1 MMHAGIMTMESVEV
15 FLPQTYA
22 DAVPYDLFAGLRASG
37 PVHWIDEPAVGPW
50 AEGPGFWAVFSHAE
64 VKRVLRDT
72 ETFSSHLGGTQIR
85 DPDTAEDLEFVRAMM
100 LNHDPPSHSR
110 LRRIVA
116 AAFTPRAVRALEAA
130 IEERAAEIFDA
141 VAGRG
146 EADFA
151 GLTADLPVWTLAR
164 IMGVPDADRRLLHD
178 WAERVIGYQD
188 EEHARLSTARTEE
201 LSPLGRLAAAA
212 RPAESVRPDG
222 RPMNPRSRAALADMF
237 RYANG
242 LAAQRPGG
250 IVGRMLEGGLTG
262 DEFENMFFL
271 FAVAGNETLRNGIPG
286 GMLCLLSHPAEF
298 ARLRADPALLSSAIE
313 EMLRFWPP
321 VIDFRRTAT
330 RDVELGG
337 RRIGRGQKV
346 VVYHASANRDPAVFP
361 DPDRFDVTRSPND
374 HVSFGYGPHY
384 CLGAQLAKLQMRA
397 VFRQVLD
404 RMPGVELAGDAVRL
418 TSNFQNGLKRLP
430 IRWRV
435 P

>member
-1 MMHAGIMTMESVEV
+1 
-15 FLPQTYA
+15 
-22 DAVPYDLFAGLRASG
+22 
-37 PVHWIDEPAVGPW
+37 
-50 AEGPGFWAVFSHAE
+50 
-64 VKRVLRDT
+64 
-72 ETFSSHLGGTQIR
+72 
-85 DPDTAEDLEFVRAMM
+85 
-100 LNHDPPSHSR
+100 
-110 LRRIVA
+110 
-116 AAFTPRAVRALEAA
+116 
-130 IEERAAEIFDA
+130 
-141 VAGRG
+141 
-146 EADFA
+146 
-151 GLTADLPVWTLAR
+151 
-164 IMGVPDADRRLLHD
+164 
-178 WAERVIGYQD
+178 
-188 EEHARLSTARTEE
+188 
-201 LSPLGRLAAAA
+201 
-212 RPAESVRPDG
+212 
-222 RPMNPRSRAALADMF
+222 
-237 RYANG
+237 
-242 LAAQRPGG
+242 
-250 IVGRMLEGGLTG
+250 MLEGGLTG